1 MIYIII
7 ANGINLSKLKK
18 DSVITVPN
26 DNSLLNIGIATSTKP
41 IMTKIIPI
49 VITFLLRGSY
59 INTPLNTY
67 FVHIAII
74 GMFYMIKTYI
84 NFFIDVI

>member
-18 DSVITVPN
+18 ASVITAP
-26 DNSLLNIGIATSTKP
+26 DDTSLLNIGIATSTKA
-41 IMTKIIPI
+41 IIIKIIPTI
-49 VITFLLRGSY
+49 ITFLLRGRY
-59 INTPLNTY
+59 LNTPLNNY
-67 FVHIAII
+67 FVYITII
-74 GMFYMIKTYI
+74 SRFYMIKMYI